1 MGVTLRSVLFS
12 LVFTAAA
19 AVQAAPQ
26 KPAPAPAASS
36 AGLTGQYA
44 LEGAT
49 EVGSMLALRPDGT
62 YRWMMSYGNQDL
74 SSAGVWVAKGDRVV
88 LTAKREPLKFRLFTE
103 DELNLKKDPKP
114 GVWVAIVGVPR
125 QGPVADVEVR
135 FEAKSG
141 KTAVATS
148 LPNGDAI
155 VDMPASEA
163 WVRAG
168 LRAKGSTEAYQ
179 VLAVPAAR
187 GKARIAAFAIENVDA
202 LQNGFVSME
211 LSQEKGALVPA
222 GESAMRGRYVKQS
235 AD

>member
-1 MGVTLRSVLFS
+1 MGVMLRSVLFS
-12 LVFTAAA
+12 LVLTAAA
-19 AVQAAPQ
+19 GVHAAPG
-26 KPAPAPAASS
+26 KASLANPASPASLA
-36 AGLTGQYA
+36 GQYS
-44 LEGAT
+44 LEGAM

-62 YRWMMSYGNQDL
+62 YQWMMSYGNQDL
-74 SSAGVWVAKGDRVV
+74 SSAGVWVAKGNRVT

-141 KTAVATS
+141 KSAVASS

-155 VDMPASEA
+155 VDMPASEV

-179 VLAVPAAR
+179 MLAVPARR
-187 GKARIAAFAIENVDA
+187 GQARIAAFAIDNPGA
-202 LQNGFVSME
+202 LQNGFASME
-211 LSQEKGALVPA
+211 LTHEKGALVPA
-222 GESAMRGRYVKQS
+222 GENAMRGRYVKQS